1 MNLLRRFF
9 LDGSFSEVFYGLSRR
24 NRKLGEFGKRDHILS
39 MLTLVLAPYLVQK
52 LENFMSKLNE
62 DILDGNYQGPDAVQ
76 KLKLVKTYQ
85 NVKTF
90 YESAKLIQYVAYL
103 TKWSES
109 GIFLQQICDLQ
120 LEYAV
125 PFEIPWSWT
134 DVFKRKV
141 TLSKVFSDLAFRG
154 LEFSAFFFQFVQ
166 WWQSDSRN
174 TNIGALP
181 APKPPIYPTEYD
193 GICPLCCQ
201 KWEIP
206 TVVGVSGYVYC
217 YRCILNYFDTK
228 EMACPVTRCAA
239 SIEDLT
245 HLYEE

>member
-1 MNLLRRFF
+1 MN
-9 LDGSFSEVFYGLSRR
+9 
-24 NRKLGEFGKRDHILS
+24 KIK
-39 MLTLVLAPYLVQK
+39 
-52 LENFMSKLNE
+52 E
-62 DILDGNYQGPDAVQ
+62 DIIDGNIAQHEAESRQ
-76 KLKLVKTYQ
+76 RLVGTYE

-109 GIFLQQICDLQ
+109 GIFLQQLCHLQ
-120 LEYAV
+120 LEYAA
-125 PFEIPWSWT
+125 PYEIPWTWM

-141 TLSKVFSDLAFRG
+141 SLSKIASDVVFRG
-154 LEFSAFFFQFVQ
+154 LEFSAFFFQFIQ

-174 TNIGALP
+174 ASIGALP
-181 APKPPIYPTEYD
+181 APKPIIAPTEYD
-193 GICPLCCQ
+193 GICPLCLQ

-228 EMACPVTRCAA
+228 EMACPVTKCAA

-245 HLYEE
+245 HLYED